1 MNPREGE
8 LLARRYELQER
19 IATGGMSVVWRAFD
33 RSLHRTVAIKLLAGP
48 FSCDREIIRREARAA
63 ARLVHPDVI
72 EVYDYGETVTPSG
85 RLAAYVVMRLL
96 DGPSLADRI
105 ASGPLPWPEAVT
117 VAGRLAGVLSAAH
130 AQGIVHCDVTPAN
143 VLLTSDGAK
152 LLDFGIA
159 APAGSSYEELSGTPP
174 YVAPERLAGA
184 PADPAVDVYAL
195 GVVLFEMLTGRLPYP
210 ETTWEDVAA
219 ARHHGP
225 APVPEGAPEVVARL
239 CRACLSP
246 DPARRPTSREA
257 AAVLRS
263 ACAREGTHPAPSSVA
278 GAPKGARRV
287 HGWSGR
293 ATMTAGALLLSG
305 AALTVATGYGL
316 SDVTPWMALP
326 LPISTATA
334 EPALP
339 ASPKGSPPATPANA
353 SSATPSPPREA
364 ASRAAPCP
372 IRSARRTRRS
382 SPLRPALAPMAG
394 RVNPPIPWDERP
406 RRPLVPRSRRPWPSS
421 TTRWTGGWQARRSG
435 TTWRSTS
442 ARSWPIWPVP
452 AQATW
457 SRCASSCTT
466 AGAKGCWPP
475 TCSGFST
482 ATSAPSRTPS
492 APASPVAPRG
502 GRASR
507 WVWGLSSGSR

>member
-1 MNPREGE
+1 MNPHEGE

-72 EVYDYGETVTPSG
+72 EVYDYGETVTPGG

-117 VAGRLAGVLSAAH
+117 VAGRLAGVLAAAH

-225 APVPEGAPEVVARL
+225 APVPEGAPGVVAGL

-263 ACAREGTHPAPSSVA
+263 ACSREGTHPAPSSVA
-278 GAPKGARRV
+278 GAPKGARKVR
-287 HGWSGR
+287 GWSAR

-316 SDVTPWMALP
+316 PDATPWMALP
-326 LPISTATA
+326 LPISTATG

-339 ASPKGSPPATPANA
+339 ASPKGSPPANA
-353 SSATPSPPREA
+353 PSVTPSPRPGSGLESSRVSDPIGTEKNPPVEPPA
-364 ASRAAPCP
+364 ANPDPERLARASAAPPSTADPVGRAAAAAPRP
-372 IRSARRTRRS
+372 TVEEAVAEFNDALDRGLAGASIRYDVALD
-382 SPLRPALAPMAG
+382 LRQVLANLA
-394 RVNPPIPWDERP
+394 
-406 RRPLVPRSRRPWPSS
+406 
-421 TTRWTGGWQARRSG
+421 RSG
-435 TTWRSTS
+435 SGDLEQVRVKLHDRRREGVLATDLLRVLDRHLGAVENALR
-442 ARSWPIWPVP
+442 AR
-452 AQATW
+452 
-457 SRCASSCTT
+457 
-466 AGAKGCWPP
+466 
-475 TCSGFST
+475 
-482 ATSAPSRTPS
+482 
-492 APASPVAPRG
+492 
-502 GRASR
+502 
-507 WVWGLSSGSR
+507 

>member
-72 EVYDYGETVTPSG
+72 EVYDYGETVTPGG

-225 APVPEGAPEVVARL
+225 APVPEGAPEVVAGL

-257 AAVLRS
+257 AAILRS
-263 ACAREGTHPAPSSVA
+263 ACSREGTHPAPSSVA
-278 GAPKGARRV
+278 GAPKGARRKV

-305 AALTVATGYGL
+305 AVLTVATGYGL
-316 SDVTPWMALP
+316 PDATPWMALP

-334 EPALP
+334 EPVLP

-353 SSATPSPPREA
+353 SSATPSPRPGSGLESSPVSDPIGPEKSPPVEPPTAGPGPDGGTRESDDPVGREA
-364 ASRAAPCP
+364 AAAPRP
-372 IRSARRTRRS
+372 TVEEAVAEFNDALDRGLAGASIRYDVALD
-382 SPLRPALAPMAG
+382 LRQVLANLA
-394 RVNPPIPWDERP
+394 
-406 RRPLVPRSRRPWPSS
+406 
-421 TTRWTGGWQARRSG
+421 RSG
-435 TTWRSTS
+435 SGDLEQVRVKLHDRRREGVLATDLLRVLDRHLGAVENALR
-442 ARSWPIWPVP
+442 AR
-452 AQATW
+452 
-457 SRCASSCTT
+457 
-466 AGAKGCWPP
+466 
-475 TCSGFST
+475 
-482 ATSAPSRTPS
+482 
-492 APASPVAPRG
+492 
-502 GRASR
+502 
-507 WVWGLSSGSR
+507 

>member
-1 MNPREGE
+1 MNPHEGE

-19 IATGGMSVVWRAFD
+19 IASGGMSVVWRAFD

-117 VAGRLAGVLSAAH
+117 VAGRLAGVLAAAH

-174 YVAPERLAGA
+174 YVAPERLAGV

-225 APVPEGAPEVVARL
+225 APVPEGAPEVVATL

-246 DPARRPTSREA
+246 DPARRPSSREA

-263 ACAREGTHPAPSSVA
+263 ACSREGTHPAPSPVA
-278 GAPKGARRV
+278 GAPKGARKV
-287 HGWSGR
+287 HGWSAR
-293 ATMTAGALLLSG
+293 ATMTAGVLLLSG

-316 SDVTPWMALP
+316 PDATPWMALP
-326 LPISTATA
+326 LPIPTATA
-334 EPALP
+334 EPGPP
-339 ASPKGSPPATPANA
+339 ATRPKGSPPPTPANA
-353 SSATPSPPREA
+353 PSATPSAHPESGLESSPVSDPIGSESDPPPAVR
-364 ASRAAPCP
+364 PDP
-372 IRSARRTRRS
+372 DRRTREPAAPPRTDEPVGREGS
-382 SPLRPALAPMAG
+382 AASGPAVEEAVAEFNDALDRGLAGASIRYDVALDLRQVLGNLA
-394 RVNPPIPWDERP
+394 
-406 RRPLVPRSRRPWPSS
+406 
-421 TTRWTGGWQARRSG
+421 RSG
-435 TTWRSTS
+435 SGDLEQVRVKLHDRRREGVLATDLLRVLDRHLS
-442 ARSWPIWPVP
+442 AVEN
-452 AQATW
+452 AL
-457 SRCASSCTT
+457 
-466 AGAKGCWPP
+466 
-475 TCSGFST
+475 
-482 ATSAPSRTPS
+482 
-492 APASPVAPRG
+492 
-502 GRASR
+502 RAR
-507 WVWGLSSGSR
+507 